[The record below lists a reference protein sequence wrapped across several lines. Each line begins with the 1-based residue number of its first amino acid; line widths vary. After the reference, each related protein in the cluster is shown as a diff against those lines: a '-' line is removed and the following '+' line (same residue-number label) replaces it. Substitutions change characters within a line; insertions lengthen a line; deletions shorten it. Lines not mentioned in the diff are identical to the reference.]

1 MATTPMME
9 QYLQIKEEYQDAFLF
24 FRLGDFYE
32 LFHDDA
38 LLAAKELEI
47 TLTGRGKGEEKIPM
61 CGVPHHS
68 SKQYIATL
76 IDKGYKVAICEQTED
91 PSQAKGVVKRD
102 VVQVITPGTVM
113 ETNDLGA
120 KENNYIAAICEDGS
134 AHFAMAAADTT
145 TGEMFVTKL
154 ESYPALVSEAS
165 AYRPKEIVVSDS
177 LSKAMQAQLETDL
190 AVTLSY
196 ADAAEDGRKENL
208 SDPALQNAFG
218 ILIGYLNYTMKRS
231 LDHLQ
236 EPTFYL
242 PQEFMT
248 IDQHSKRN
256 LELSE
261 TLRDKTKKGS
271 LLGVLDRTSTAMG
284 GRLLKH
290 WLEKPLVKETSIN
303 ERHSLVAALI
313 DQFFTRETLKEQLR
327 GVYDLER
334 LAGRVAFGNVNGR
347 DLLQLKQSLGCIP
360 EMLETV
366 RSLNHPGAD
375 QMIAHADEARPLKE
389 LLEEAIHENC
399 PVSITEGNVIKD
411 GYSEQLDIYRDAMT
425 NGRTWIAS
433 LERQEREITGIK
445 SLKVGFNKV
454 FGYYIEVTRANLP
467 YLPEGRY
474 ERKQTL
480 ANAERYI
487 TEELKEKERTILE
500 AEEKS
505 EKLEHELFLDIRERV
520 KAYIQPLQDLARII
534 STFDVLTSFADVSED
549 RRFVR
554 PSFNQAGRLDV
565 SSARHPVVE
574 TMIDQG
580 KYVPND
586 ICMNGSRE
594 MLLITGPNMSG
605 KSTYMRQLALI
616 AIMAQAGCCV
626 PADKADLPIFDQIFT
641 RIGAADDLSQGQSTF
656 MVEMIETQHAVNN
669 ATENSLILL
678 DEIGRGTSTY
688 DGMSLAQSIIEYI
701 HSHVRAKTLF
711 STHYHELTH
720 LAGKLDRLENVHVR
734 AKEEDGNVVFLHQ
747 VMDGPADRSYGI
759 YVAQLADLP
768 DEIISRAKHILA
780 EFENGAGAEGTEE
793 QTNEQKA
800 DQIPLFQIEQGNSEE
815 ELPAHLEEI
824 KAEIARFN
832 LLQTTPLEAMQLLE
846 RLQQKLTDS

>member
-9 QYLQIKEEYQDAFLF
+9 QYLRIKEEYSDAFLF

-47 TLTGRGKGEEKIPM
+47 TLTARGKGEEKIPM

-68 SKQYIATL
+68 SKQYISTL
-76 IDKGYKVAICEQTED
+76 IEKGYKVAICEQTED
-91 PSQAKGVVKRD
+91 PAQAKGVVKRE

-113 ETNDLGA
+113 ETNELGA
-120 KENNYIAAICEDGS
+120 KENNYIAAIHEEG
-134 AHFAMAAADTT
+134 AGRFAMAAADST
-145 TGEMFVTKL
+145 TGEMYVTEL
-154 ESYPALVSEAS
+154 DNYAALVSETS
-165 AYRPKEIVVSDS
+165 GYRPREIVVSH
-177 LSKAMQAQLETDL
+177 AMAQTRQDQLENDL
-190 AVTLSY
+190 SVTLSHSDVAERVY
-196 ADAAEDGRKENL
+196 EQSLTDPGLRNAAGL
-208 SDPALQNAFG
+208 
-218 ILIGYLNYTMKRS
+218 LISYLNYTMKRT

-236 EPTFYL
+236 EPRFYL
-242 PQEFMT
+242 PKEFMT

-290 WLEKPLVKETSIN
+290 WLEKPLVQQAAMEA
-303 ERHSLVAALI
+303 RQSLVAALI
-313 DQFFTRETLKEQLR
+313 EDFFTRETLKEQLR

-347 DLLQLKQSLGCIP
+347 DLLQLKQSLACIP
-360 EMLETV
+360 EMMATV
-366 RSLNHPGAD
+366 RSLNHSGAD
-375 QMIAHADEARPLKE
+375 QMIADADEGQPLKE

-399 PVSITEGNVIKD
+399 PVSITEGSLIKD
-411 GYSEQLDIYRDAMT
+411 GYSEQLDTYRDAMR
-425 NGRTWIAS
+425 NGRTWIAA
-433 LERQEREITGIK
+433 LEKQEREITGIK

-454 FGYYIEVTRANLP
+454 FGYYIEVTRANLA

-505 EKLEHELFLDIRERV
+505 EKLEYELFLNIRERV
-520 KAYIQPLQDLARII
+520 KAHIQPLQELARII

-554 PSFNQAGRLDV
+554 PQFNQEGRLAV
-565 SSARHPVVE
+565 SAARHPVVE
-574 TMIDQG
+574 TMIDEG
-580 KYVPND
+580 RYVPND
-586 ICMNGSRE
+586 IIMHDKRE

-616 AIMAQAGCCV
+616 AIMAQSGCYV
-626 PADKADLPIFDQIFT
+626 PAEKADLPVFDQIFT

-656 MVEMIETQHAVNN
+656 MVEMMETQHAVTN

-701 HSHVRAKTLF
+701 HRYVRAKTLF
-711 STHYHELTH
+711 STHYHELTQV
-720 LAGKLDRLENVHVR
+720 AEKLERLENVHVR
-734 AKEEDGNVVFLHQ
+734 AKEEDGKVVFLHQ
-747 VMDGPADRSYGI
+747 VMDGPADQSYGI

-768 DEIISRAKHILA
+768 GEIISRAKHILN
-780 EFENGAGAEGTEE
+780 EFENGDSALQSAAVQDQEI
-793 QTNEQKA
+793 N
-800 DQIPLFQIEQGNSEE
+800 QIPLFQIEPQDGETKV
-815 ELPAHLEEI
+815 PAYLEEI
-824 KAEIARFN
+824 KQEIEQFN
-832 LLQTTPLEAMQLLE
+832 LLRTTPLEAMQLLE
-846 RLQQKLTDS
+846 RLQHKLNGS